1 MEEEKGEEEFTAKPV
16 KKRVRVSF
24 FSDSSV
30 PEIIDRI
37 VPEPKKK
44 RGRPAK
50 SEPKKIP
57 DDREPPVQ
65 VCPLMQFNLL

>member
-1 MEEEKGEEEFTAKPV
+1 MEEEKGEEEFRAKPV
-16 KKRVRVSF
+16 KRRVRVRYQ
-24 FSDSSV
+24 DSTA
-30 PEIIDRI
+30 PE
-37 VPEPKKK
+37 PKPKKK